1 MNKAFRTLSALLAVL
16 LLAALLPVSAY
27 AEIELVEPDPITWY
41 EVGPDGEGHVY
52 ILPGE
57 WHGEAKCDGI
67 PGELVEIPTPGGP
80 VTMFVRNTIDDQYL
94 AANETWANVIRY
106 APENSTVKLNAETW
120 YSINMFVANALEGR
134 PDVSVEFDY
143 LDFDTQQR
151 MSLTIPAGTDLK
163 GLMDGKEV
171 IQFQDLAAKL
181 AAAAATATDATAT
194 DTNTEATATNT
205 AN

>member
-1 MNKAFRTLSALLAVL
+1 MNKALRAFSALLAVL

-41 EVGPDGEGHVY
+41 EVGPDGVGHVY

-80 VTMFVRNTIDDQYL
+80 VTMFVRNTIDDKYL
-94 AANETWANVIRY
+94 AMNEAWANAIKAV
-106 APENSTVKLNAETW
+106 PENGGVKINAKGW
-120 YSINMFVANALEGR
+120 YSLNILVAEALAKR
-134 PDVSVEFDY
+134 QDVSVALDY
-143 LDFDTQQR
+143 VDYDTQESR
-151 MSLTIPAGTDLK
+151 SLTIPAGTDLK